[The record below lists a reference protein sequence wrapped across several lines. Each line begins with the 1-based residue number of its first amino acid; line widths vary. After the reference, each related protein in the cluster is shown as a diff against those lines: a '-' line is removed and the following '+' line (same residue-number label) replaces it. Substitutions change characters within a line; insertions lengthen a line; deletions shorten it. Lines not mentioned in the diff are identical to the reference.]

1 MVINFQLFLFLLCS
15 QKSNSPSLETGL
27 SKWKVL
33 RNAALNIGAEGLK
46 KIFLKVVSMLCC
58 NFFFCHKRPELKFT
72 HCKSQIIF
80 VLTYS
85 SKYQSLD

>member
-1 MVINFQLFLFLLCS
+1 MVLNFQLFLFLLCS

-46 KIFLKVVSMLCC
+46 KIFLKVVSMFCFAIFSSATKDLNLNSHIAKVKLSLC
-58 NFFFCHKRPELKFT
+58 
-72 HCKSQIIF
+72 S
-80 VLTYS
+80 LTVQNI
-85 SKYQSLD
+85 KV